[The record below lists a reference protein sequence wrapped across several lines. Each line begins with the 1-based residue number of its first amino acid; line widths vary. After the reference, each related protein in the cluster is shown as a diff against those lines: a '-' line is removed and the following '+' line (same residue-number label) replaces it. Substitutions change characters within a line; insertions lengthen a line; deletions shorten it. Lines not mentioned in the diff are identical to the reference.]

1 MLTIRSCTLGA
12 SRNLRPALPA
22 SRAFLAVPL
31 TAARKSSNLPA
42 EDPKK
47 TAQSLIDAIPGNSM
61 ISKAA
66 ILSTASALGVYALS
80 NEFYVVNEETVIAFC
95 LITVWVSLIK
105 FGGPR
110 YKQWAEAQNDKIR
123 SILNQARTE
132 HTDAVKSRIETV
144 KEMGGVVDVTKT
156 LFEVSKVR
164 TAFTVVFEHEV
175 FWWLGNWEEE

>member
-1 MLTIRSCTLGA
+1 M
-12 SRNLRPALPA
+12 
-22 SRAFLAVPL
+22 
-31 TAARKSSNLPA
+31 PA

-95 LITVWVSLIK
+95 LITVWAGLIK
-105 FGGPR
+105 LGGPR

-132 HTDAVKSRIETV
+132 HTDAVKNRIETV

-164 TAFTVVFEHEV
+164 TAFIV
-175 FWWLGNWEEE
+175 LC